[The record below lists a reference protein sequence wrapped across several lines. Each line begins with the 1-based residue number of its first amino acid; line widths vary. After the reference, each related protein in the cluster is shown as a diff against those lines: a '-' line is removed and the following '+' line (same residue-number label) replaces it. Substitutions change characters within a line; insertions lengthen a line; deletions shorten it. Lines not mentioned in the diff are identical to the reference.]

1 MNKRE
6 QEALS
11 SMDTDKLIELTQKLI
26 RIPSVNP
33 PGEYNDISVL
43 FYDRMRSMGLNTA
56 ILEGKP
62 GKPNVLGMLP
72 GTDPKA
78 SVLLLSGH
86 MDVVSASNPSA
97 WRYDPFGGEIHEDKI
112 WGRGAIDMKG
122 ALAAAIL
129 ALESV
134 MKAGVQ
140 LRGTVILGATV
151 DDETAGPWG
160 MKYVINRG
168 LDAEG
173 WPQPT
178 VHVLGEANNLNIT
191 GAFKGRLWVKIS
203 VGGKSAHGGEPEAG
217 INAIEKM
224 LKLIL
229 NLNGLCRRD
238 HPLMGRETLNI
249 GKILGGEVVN
259 VVPSGCTV
267 HIDFRMCSPGNADEG
282 EKRLRNIIRR
292 LEKED
297 PDFHVEELEIYE
309 IRDPVE
315 ISREHSL
322 IQTMAQ
328 CVENITGRK
337 PEFEG
342 SLSAGD
348 LYHVLKMGIPG
359 AWIGAGNGSLRHA
372 KNEHI
377 AIQDLIEMTQVYI
390 LLILR
395 LCA

>member
-1 MNKRE
+1 
-6 QEALS
+6 
-11 SMDTDKLIELTQKLI
+11 
-26 RIPSVNP
+26 
-33 PGEYNDISVL
+33 
-43 FYDRMRSMGLNTA
+43 
-56 ILEGKP
+56 
-62 GKPNVLGMLP
+62 
-72 GTDPKA
+72 
-78 SVLLLSGH
+78 
-86 MDVVSASNPSA
+86 
-97 WRYDPFGGEIHEDKI
+97 
-112 WGRGAIDMKG
+112 
-122 ALAAAIL
+122 
-129 ALESV
+129 
-134 MKAGVQ
+134 
-140 LRGTVILGATV
+140 
-151 DDETAGPWG
+151 
-160 MKYVINRG
+160 
-168 LDAEG
+168 
-173 WPQPT
+173 
-178 VHVLGEANNLNIT
+178 
-191 GAFKGRLWVKIS
+191 
-203 VGGKSAHGGEPEAG
+203 
-217 INAIEKM
+217 
-224 LKLIL
+224 
-229 NLNGLCRRD
+229 
-238 HPLMGRETLNI
+238 
-249 GKILGGEVVN
+249 
-259 VVPSGCTV
+259 
-267 HIDFRMCSPGNADEG
+267 MCSPGNADEG